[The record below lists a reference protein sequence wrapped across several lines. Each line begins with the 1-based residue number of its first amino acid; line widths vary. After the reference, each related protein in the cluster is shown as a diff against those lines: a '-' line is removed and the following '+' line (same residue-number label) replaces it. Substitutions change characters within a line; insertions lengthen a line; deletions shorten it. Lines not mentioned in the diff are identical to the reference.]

1 MSTAS
6 DLSAFE
12 HSVEPAAAEVLF
24 SNKKWTYIQDS
35 SSTSGQYNGQ
45 IQLNLQSISSQAAF
59 VNWQE
64 AVIQLPIKL
73 QILAGSGFTLAT
85 DSSAMIDQ
93 LVPKAGSWQ
102 FIDSVSVVIDGVTV
116 QTNQIHENVNAT
128 IKALT
133 EWDLHDLN
141 RYGATSQF
149 ALDKYA
155 PSTPGGPQS
164 LENVATGDYITSQ
177 ANIGEFGLA
186 NTVVNAGARERSLFT
201 AVQTTSGALAA
212 DILGGA
218 ASASSIAKPLVYVA
232 PAGTIAAGAPLYVA
246 HYVATIRLA
255 DVCDY
260 FKKCPMSKNAK
271 GFIYINYNS
280 SITTLTTTATAGN
293 NPVNPKTAVSFST
306 GMNYGNTCPIMYN
319 TNSALAASTT
329 SNGVS
334 GLKVPASTTL
344 QITADVDGTGTP
356 GSGLTPSQKFT
367 RLLVPTYTPNPT
379 ADQALVQ
386 KKSFRY
392 FERFTNKFTVQPE
405 QSFNY
410 TLTNGI
416 SNPKKLFMLPIIT
429 NPVSGATVSDTINP
443 LRSCL
448 TTVPAT
454 TSAFAALKALQVT
467 VGNVPIWN
475 APVNFGYDMFVQELR
490 DASGADCGLD
500 DTHKAGLLSQQDWE
514 SLYRIIP
521 VDIGRRL
528 PSEDGASKAIQV
540 TGVNT
545 TKYALTVYY
554 HVWRDAIAT
563 VDTSMGTISQGATQ
577 V

>member
-12 HSVEPAAAEVLF
+12 HSVEPASGDVLF

-73 QILAGSGFTLAT
+73 QILAGSALTANWGTA
-85 DSSAMIDQ
+85 AMIDQ

-149 ALDKYA
+149 ALDKYQPA
-155 PSTPGGPQS
+155 ELKCPQS
-164 LENVATGDYITSQ
+164 LENVVSLNYITENQ
-177 ANIGEFGLA
+177 KVGEFGLA

-201 AVQTTSGALAA
+201 AVKTTTGTLAA

-232 PAGTIAAGAPLYVA
+232 PATAPVDAGKPLYVA

-280 SITTLTTTATAGN
+280 FITTMKTAGSSGV
-293 NPVNPKTAVSFST
+293 VNPTTVATFST

-319 TNSALAASTT
+319 TNSALASGTT
-329 SNGVS
+329 TIGFS
-334 GLKVPASTTL
+334 GLSVPASTTL
-344 QITADVDGTGTP
+344 QITADVDGTATDGT
-356 GSGLTPSQKFT
+356 GLTPSQKFT

-392 FERFTNKFTVQPE
+392 FERFTNKFTVGPE

-429 NPVSGATVSDTINP
+429 NPVSGATVSDEINP
-443 LRSCL
+443 LRSCF

-454 TSAFAALKALQVT
+454 TSAFAALKALQIT
-467 VGNVPIWN
+467 VGNIPIWN

-490 DASGADCGLD
+490 DASGADGGLD
-500 DTHKAGLLSQQDWE
+500 DTHKAGLLNQQDWE

-540 TGVNT
+540 SGVNC

>member
-1 MSTAS
+1 MSTAA

-12 HSVEPAAAEVLF
+12 HSAEPSSGEVLF

-45 IQLNLQSISSQAAF
+45 IQLNLSSISSQAAF

-73 QILAGSGFTLAT
+73 QILNGSGALAANWGT
-85 DSSAMIDQ
+85 AAALDQ

-141 RYGATSQF
+141 RFGATSQF

-155 PSTPGGPQS
+155 PSIPGGPQS
-164 LENVATGDYITSQ
+164 LENVATADYITDLRSV
-177 ANIGEFGLA
+177 GEFGLA
-186 NTVVNAGARERSLFT
+186 NTVVDAGARERSLFT
-201 AVQTTSGALAA
+201 ACGTTTGLAA

-232 PAGTIAAGAPLYVA
+232 PANGAVAAGAPLYVA

-271 GFIYINYNS
+271 GFIYLNYNS
-280 SITTLTTTATAGN
+280 SLTTMTTAGTSATGPKTITT
-293 NPVNPKTAVSFST
+293 FST
-306 GMNYGNTCPIMYN
+306 GMNYGNTCPILYN
-319 TNSALAASTT
+319 TNSALIADTT
-329 SNGVS
+329 TNGVS
-334 GLKVPASTTL
+334 GLTVPSATVL
-344 QITADVDGTGTP
+344 QITADVDGTVTA

-392 FERFTNKFTVQPE
+392 FERFTNKFTVAPE

-416 SNPKKLFMLPIIT
+416 SNPK
-429 NPVSGATVSDTINP
+429 
-443 LRSCL
+443 
-448 TTVPAT
+448 
-454 TSAFAALKALQVT
+454 
-467 VGNVPIWN
+467 
-475 APVNFGYDMFVQELR
+475 
-490 DASGADCGLD
+490 
-500 DTHKAGLLSQQDWE
+500 
-514 SLYRIIP
+514 
-521 VDIGRRL
+521 
-528 PSEDGASKAIQV
+528 
-540 TGVNT
+540 
-545 TKYALTVYY
+545 
-554 HVWRDAIAT
+554 
-563 VDTSMGTISQGATQ
+563 
-577 V
+577 